1 MKARPLTIRILT
13 EVLDKGRSLSSALPK
28 HLAKADEGERA
39 LTQEL
44 SYGVLRYYLQL
55 DALAAQLLDKPL
67 KAKDSDVQL
76 LVLMGLYQILYMRI
90 PDHAAVSE
98 TVEVTKALKKPWARG
113 LVNALLRRFLR
124 ERENL
129 MASLEDDPEALYAH
143 PPWFIEA
150 LRQTWPD
157 DWQRILEANNGYPPM
172 TLRNN
177 TLQGSRDTYIES
189 LREAGI
195 EASATPHT
203 RDGITLAQAVG
214 VERLPGF
221 AEGRV
226 SVQDGAAQL
235 AAELLGAA
243 AGERILDACAAPGGK
258 LAHVLE
264 AAPGAELVA
273 VEIDPERVGR
283 IEENLERLQ
292 LQAQVLTADVADTA
306 AWWDGRAYDRI
317 LLDAPCSATGV
328 IRRHPDIKLLRR
340 AEDIDQLSA
349 LQARI
354 LDALWPTLRPGGRLL
369 YVTCSVMAKENH
381 RQISAFLGRH
391 KDARPLPLEVPWG
404 HACEV
409 GRQILPG
416 EDGMDGF
423 YYALLEKH

>member
-1 MKARPLTIRILT
+1 MKARPLAIKVLL
-13 EVLDKGRSLSSALPK
+13 EVLEKGRSLSGALPTW
-28 HLAKADEGERA
+28 LPKADEGERA

-67 KAKDSDVQL
+67 KAKDQDVQL
-76 LVLMGLYQILYMRI
+76 LILLGLYQILYMRI

-98 TVEVTKALKKPWARG
+98 TVDVTKALKKPWARG

-124 ERENL
+124 EREAML
-129 MASLEDDPEALYAH
+129 AALENDPEARYAH
-143 PPWFIEA
+143 PQWFIDA
-150 LRQTWPD
+150 LQQAWPEQ
-157 DWQRILEANNGYPPM
+157 WQAVLEANNTYPPM
-172 TLRNN
+172 TLRSNAR
-177 TLQGSRDTYIES
+177 QVARDTYIEQ

-195 EASATPHT
+195 EAAAAHHT

-221 AEGRV
+221 AAGRV

-235 AAELLGAA
+235 AAELLGAGP
-243 AGERILDACAAPGGK
+243 GETVLDACAAPGGK

-264 AAPGAELVA
+264 GSPEAEVVA
-273 VEIDPERVGR
+273 VDIDAERVRR
-283 IEENLERLQ
+283 IEENLSRLQ
-292 LQAQVLTADVADTA
+292 LQAQVITADVADTT
-306 AWWDGRAYDRI
+306 AWWDGRPFDRI

-340 AEDIDQLSA
+340 DSDIEQLAE

-354 LDALWPTLRPGGRLL
+354 LDALWPTLKPGGQLL
-369 YVTCSVMAKENH
+369 YVTCSVMAQEN
-381 RQISAFLGRH
+381 QQQVSAFLDRH
-391 KDARPLPLEVPWG
+391 KDARHRPLEVPWG
-404 HACEV
+404 HTCEV

-423 YYALLEKH
+423 YYALLEKD

>member
-1 MKARPLTIRILT
+1 MKARPLAIRVLK
-13 EVLDKGRSLSSALPK
+13 EVLEQGRSLSGALPVQ
-28 HLAKADEGERA
+28 LAKADEGERA

-55 DALAAQLLDKPL
+55 DAVAAELLDKPL

-76 LVLMGLYQILYMRI
+76 LILMGLYQILYMRI
-90 PDHAAVSE
+90 PNHAAVSE
-98 TVEVTKALKKPWARG
+98 TVNVTKALKKPWARG

-124 ERENL
+124 EREAL
-129 MASLEDDPEALYAH
+129 MAGLEDDQEARYAH

-150 LRQTWPD
+150 LKRAWPEQ
-157 DWQRILEANNGYPPM
+157 WQAVLDANNAYPPM

-177 TLQGSRDTYIES
+177 ARQGSRDAYIRE
-189 LREAGI
+189 LQEAGL
-195 EASATPHT
+195 EATAVPCT
-203 RDGITLAQAVG
+203 DNGITLARAVG

-221 AEGRV
+221 ADGRV

-235 AAELLGAA
+235 AAELLGAKS
-243 AGERILDACAAPGGK
+243 GEHILDACAAPGGK

-264 AAPGAELVA
+264 TAPETEVVA
-273 VEIDPERVGR
+273 VDIDADRVAR
-283 IEENLERLQ
+283 IEENLGRLR
-292 LQAQVLTADVADTA
+292 LEAQVLTADAANTA
-306 AWWDGRAYDRI
+306 AWWDGRAFDRI

-340 AEDIDQLSA
+340 ESDIDQLA
-349 LQARI
+349 ELQARI
-354 LDALWPTLRPGGRLL
+354 LDALWPTLRSGGRLL
-369 YVTCSVMAKENH
+369 YVTCSVMALENH
-381 RQISAFLGRH
+381 LQVRTFLDRH
-391 KDARPLPLEVPWG
+391 KDARHLPLEVPWG

-423 YYALLEKH
+423 YYALLEKD